1 MSEAFEAS
9 EQSGI
14 RTVSSYSLVSSDSTT
29 PLSPDHPL
37 TYVSPTPTPARVLF
51 HRRTARMVRYRSS
64 YETPSSSSLI
74 LPTQKRYRGTSKLIL
89 DTDSKGDELREED
102 IEEGLEDESSDA
114 DDERE
119 GQGLDDEG
127 QGLDDEDTA
136 TSEPLDLG
144 YEAAR
149 CCALEST
156 KEIAPSTYETSPSP
170 EWSSGSLPISPS
182 SPVVPSPI
190 TLPVATPTA
199 TILVDEDQFLEAGGE
214 IISQRFTFKSLE
226 REQKRA
232 TVAFGALWRLVL
244 ALEAW
249 AGHVDT
255 RMTNMSWAGYDHH
268 RLIHDMLVQ
277 QALRSMSFRR

>member
-1 MSEAFEAS
+1 ME
-9 EQSGI
+9 
-14 RTVSSYSLVSSDSTT
+14 
-29 PLSPDHPL
+29 
-37 TYVSPTPTPARVLF
+37 
-51 HRRTARMVRYRSS
+51 
-64 YETPSSSSLI
+64 
-74 LPTQKRYRGTSKLIL
+74 
-89 DTDSKGDELREED
+89 EED
-102 IEEGLEDESSDA
+102 EDAIPEGKKQAVSVV
-114 DDERE
+114 
-119 GQGLDDEG
+119 
-127 QGLDDEDTA
+127 DTVA
-136 TSEPLDLG
+136 SEPLDLG

-156 KEIAPSTYETSPSP
+156 KEITPSTYETPPSP

-199 TILVDEDQFLEAGGE
+199 TILVDEDQFLEAGDVRE
-214 IISQRFTFKSLE
+214 LYTRYKAVRDKIISQRFRFKCLE
-226 REQKRA
+226 RERERA

-268 RLIHDMLVQ
+268 RIIHDMLVQ